1 MKFGCYDIET
11 LESEHDADDIDAL
24 LKTCSI
30 GFASNIPNTDRFFVR
45 RSSHPVA
52 GSDVVEEFLSHLFS
66 VETQYYESIPDEI
79 KLALEQLDERV
90 QTKFS
95 TERTEIQN
103 LLYHLRKYTEFPIF
117 GFNSGK

>member
-1 MKFGCYDIET
+1 MFD
-11 LESEHDADDIDAL
+11 
-24 LKTCSI
+24 
-30 GFASNIPNTDRFFVR
+30 
-45 RSSHPVA
+45 
-52 GSDVVEEFLSHLFS
+52 
-66 VETQYYESIPDEI
+66 VETQFYESLPNEI
-79 KLALEQLDERV
+79 KTALEQLDERV